1 MRIRAIERHWY
12 EHRAKHKAALIEAD
26 RERREEAVRREHER
40 QHRLENA
47 RIEKLHQEAMSLRL
61 ADDIRRYVAA
71 VNECNATSSNPVSPA
86 QMDDWSRW
94 ALAQA
99 ERIDPVGTGAFLLPL
114 PEEEM
119 EDEEKDESRSSIHTP
134 PSDSVEIPPAWHP
147 NRWYT
152 R

>member
-1 MRIRAIERHWY
+1 MRIRAVERHWY

-26 RERREEAVRREHER
+26 QERREDAVRRERER
-40 QHRLENA
+40 QRRLENA
-47 RIEKLHQEAMSLRL
+47 RIEKLHREAMSLRL

-71 VNECNATSSNPVSPA
+71 VNERNAASSNPVSPT

-99 ERIDPVGTGAFLLPL
+99 ERIDPVLTGAFLLPL
-114 PEEEM
+114 PEDEM
-119 EDEEKDESRSSIHTP
+119 EEKDESESTVHTP